1 MEALMTPII
10 KSACTDFGTEITNA
24 CLQVFG
30 GHGYISEW
38 GMEQLV
44 RDVRITQI
52 YEGTNTI
59 QALDLVGRKL
69 ALHDG
74 RLFDGLLEEISD
86 SLSVTEGR
94 NDLAEFVVPFKE
106 AVERLKATTSWLKDQ
121 AQQDPDALGAAANDY
136 LRMFA
141 LTVFAW
147 MWVRMAETAL
157 DASNGGD
164 DFYDTKLQ
172 IGRYFMTRVL
182 PGTVSLEAVIKS
194 GAVPMMAL
202 SQDAF

>member
-1 MEALMTPII
+1 
-10 KSACTDFGTEITNA
+10 
-24 CLQVFG
+24 
-30 GHGYISEW
+30 
-38 GMEQLV
+38 
-44 RDVRITQI
+44 
-52 YEGTNTI
+52 
-59 QALDLVGRKL
+59 
-69 ALHDG
+69 
-74 RLFDGLLEEISD
+74 
-86 SLSVTEGR
+86 
-94 NDLAEFVVPFKE
+94 
-106 AVERLKATTSWLKDQ
+106 
-121 AQQDPDALGAAANDY
+121 
-136 LRMFA
+136 MFA